1 MAENKTRL
9 TNIRQASSFMSF
21 VVHIHSYAHR
31 VIRQDDDGDDVQQY
45 SSYFFGFNA
54 TKVN

>member
-31 VIRQDDDGDDVQQY
+31 VIRQDDDGDDVQRY